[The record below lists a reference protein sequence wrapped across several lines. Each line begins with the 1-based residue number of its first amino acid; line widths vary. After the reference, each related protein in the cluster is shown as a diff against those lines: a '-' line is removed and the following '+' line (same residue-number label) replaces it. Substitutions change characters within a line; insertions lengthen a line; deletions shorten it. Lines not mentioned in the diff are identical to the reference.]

1 MLIMFLEII
10 QPCNPTKG
18 FMWLCHAALWLLR
31 SPHCLN
37 VGTAPW
43 ALSASSK
50 HPLEGA
56 GLWGDPAISSK
67 SPNPL
72 KLSC

>member
-37 VGTAPW
+37 SGHSPVGFV
-43 ALSASSK
+43 S
-50 HPLEGA
+50 
-56 GLWGDPAISSK
+56 
-67 SPNPL
+67 L
-72 KLSC
+72 KQTPSRRGWFVGRPSN